1 MECRCARQRRNLTEK
16 GGRTVDD
23 DIVELLAQRDQ
34 RGIELMIER
43 YEKLI
48 RYIAATILPDRDTYV
63 EECVND
69 VYMKLWT
76 HGAQYDEEQ
85 ASFKTYLKAITRN
98 TALNYRK
105 KLGRLEEVEH
115 TDDADTL
122 LEEYIDYSQNP
133 EQAVIVREEIVVLNQ
148 IIRSLKKKDREII
161 LRRFYYLQSTSQIAE
176 AMELSETAVDSRI
189 SRLRKK
195 MKKSYEKEMMK

>member
-1 MECRCARQRRNLTEK
+1 M
-16 GGRTVDD
+16 DF
-23 DIVELLAQRDQ
+23 DIVELLAAKDQ
-34 RGIELMIER
+34 HGVELIMER

-48 RYIAATILPDRDTYV
+48 RYIAATILPDWDTCV

-69 VYMKLWT
+69 VYMKLWI
-76 HGAQYDEEQ
+76 HGAEYDYER

-105 KLGRLEEVEH
+105 KLSRLEKVEH
-115 TDDADTL
+115 ADDADTL

-133 EQAVIVREEIVVLNQ
+133 ERAVIAQEEVIALNQ
-148 IIRSLKKKDREII
+148 ILKALKKKDKEMVV
-161 LRRFYYLQSTSQIAE
+161 RRFYYLQSTRQIAE
-176 AMELSETAVDSRI
+176 AMELSETAVDSRL